1 MARDALR
8 VLPRFS
14 AFGGGYAPALDETE
28 LVALAHDA
36 ADRVRVALAGDAGQD
51 HVRYG
56 VATLLRLAARLEVDH
71 RR

>member
-36 ADRVRVALAGDAGQD
+36 ADRVWVSLAGDAGQD

-56 VATLLRLAARLEVDH
+56 VATLLRLAARLEVD
-71 RR
+71 RRR